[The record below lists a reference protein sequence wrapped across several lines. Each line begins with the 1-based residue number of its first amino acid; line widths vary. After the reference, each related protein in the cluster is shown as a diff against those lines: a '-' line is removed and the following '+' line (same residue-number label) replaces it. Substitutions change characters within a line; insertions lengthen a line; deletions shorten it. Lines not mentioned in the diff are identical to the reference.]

1 MIVNI
6 VFKDNLI
13 LEFQII
19 LTMMLGPV
27 FLAGNWLWSW
37 IVNRRTAPTTTGAP
51 LGDINLSGGVRRH
64 SHARTPSP
72 GRRTSTPAGSSI
84 ERPSTAVISGF
95 ENKSPERKVTPT
107 IRTKRPENSSVS
119 SSQQSDKWKTS
130 TDEGRRSQAAEAL
143 EVLRVEGQKLQEVIN
158 RLGSSILGIDRA
170 SATAENFSMEDF
182 QVWEK
187 ED

>member
-1 MIVNI
+1 M
-6 VFKDNLI
+6 
-13 LEFQII
+13 
-19 LTMMLGPV
+19 
-27 FLAGNWLWSW
+27 
-37 IVNRRTAPTTTGAP
+37 
-51 LGDINLSGGVRRH
+51 
-64 SHARTPSP
+64 
-72 GRRTSTPAGSSI
+72 
-84 ERPSTAVISGF
+84 
-95 ENKSPERKVTPT
+95 TPT

-119 SSQQSDKWKTS
+119 SSQQSDKWKAS